1 MPWPHSCR
9 TRRPISFFTCSA
21 RPCNRQFGFSGLLS
35 QEAPCQQS
43 EGDRHYSSWPFALY
57 VYIYIYVYIKFLNFT
72 AHQYRGLL
80 SPPLGFVL
88 RRIFCSS
95 DFTLL
100 GRILGH
106 LLNILLREAPAHFS
120 LLFSSEFFE
129 PLEGPR
135 DGRCHCL
142 FPCTIHAACQLHA
155 ASWNER
161 KSTRVLTSEF
171 LAS

>member
-1 MPWPHSCR
+1 MAAQLSHSSSYLFVHMQR
-9 TRRPISFFTCSA
+9 SSLQPSVWFLRPAFAGSTMSAIRGGPSLFFMAICFI
-21 RPCNRQFGFSGLLS
+21 CI
-35 QEAPCQQS
+35 
-43 EGDRHYSSWPFALY
+43 H
-57 VYIYIYVYIKFLNFT
+57 IYIYVYIKFLNFT